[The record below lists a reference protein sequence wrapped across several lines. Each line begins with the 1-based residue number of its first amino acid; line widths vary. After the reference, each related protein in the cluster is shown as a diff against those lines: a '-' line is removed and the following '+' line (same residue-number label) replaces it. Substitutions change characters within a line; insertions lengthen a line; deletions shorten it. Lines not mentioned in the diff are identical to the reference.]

1 MEERDYERLMRK
13 MVRSLVVL
21 RFSDFSQMV
30 SETIKGE
37 GFILGYLYHNSSA
50 QPGDISRMMQA
61 STAYVAKL
69 LRGME
74 EKGLIFRRK
83 DPEDKRKILI
93 GLTDKGRDEAAKMEG
108 AVQKGMIRFL
118 KSLIVSGDA
127 GRHHRKSQPSGR
139 PHERD
144 LGITGAQNHN
154 FPLIHSISNFS

>member
-1 MEERDYERLMRK
+1 MKGAKEVRQMEERDYERLMRK

-93 GLTDKGRDEAAKMEG
+93 GLTDKGRDEAAKMED
-108 AVQKGMIRFL
+108 AVQKGMISFL
-118 KSLIVSGDA
+118 KSLGDQDAQTFVRILSGIA
-127 GRHHRKSQPSGR
+127 
-139 PHERD
+139 ERQE
-144 LGITGAQNHN
+144 GKKI
-154 FPLIHSISNFS
+154 